1 MSLLSRQELIDARY
15 PFGKAEEGIPMGSQ
29 QNEISR
35 TNPDIVLFKP
45 KNEFGYDT
53 GNEHLLVFE
62 APNRK
67 ELLALWLQHTKEG
80 FGDEHVV
87 LARSNDGVNWSEPV
101 ELLGAGDGETKA
113 AKWAFPLISKSG
125 RIYLIYFREHLQKS
139 STTMAAIYSD
149 DAGHTWSKP
158 EDIPLKSTCWDN
170 PGETA
175 NWVVWQIP
183 IRDHK
188 DRYIIGVTIST
199 GDKVKSPGPIWT
211 LNDTHGVLMRFNN
224 IDENPEPKDIL
235 YEWLPENTLS
245 VTNPARPDVS
255 AAQEPAIVKLPDNR
269 LFIVMRTMT
278 GHPYY
283 CVADPDCET
292 FTTPKPIAC
301 EDGSLLLHPL
311 SPCPIYELKDGRYL
325 LLIHNNNGVR
335 GIFDQSATNW
345 TSNWANFFRN
355 PTYYCIGRYTPDAE
369 QPITFSSPVKIFDT
383 DDVAVGPKRTA
394 ETATYTSMTHFQGER
409 ILWYPDRKFYLLGK
423 RLPDTML
430 NI

>member
-1 MSLLSRQELIDARY
+1 MNLLSRQQLIDAGY
-15 PFGKAEEGIPMGSQ
+15 PYGKAEEDIPMGSQ
-29 QNEISR
+29 QNEILR

-45 KNEFGYDT
+45 QNEFGYDT

-183 IRDHK
+183 IRDHMIK
-188 DRYIIGVTIST
+188 TI
-199 GDKVKSPGPIWT
+199 
-211 LNDTHGVLMRFNN
+211 H
-224 IDENPEPKDIL
+224 
-235 YEWLPENTLS
+235 
-245 VTNPARPDVS
+245 
-255 AAQEPAIVKLPDNR
+255 IVCL
-269 LFIVMRTMT
+269 
-278 GHPYY
+278 
-283 CVADPDCET
+283 
-292 FTTPKPIAC
+292 
-301 EDGSLLLHPL
+301 
-311 SPCPIYELKDGRYL
+311 
-325 LLIHNNNGVR
+325 
-335 GIFDQSATNW
+335 
-345 TSNWANFFRN
+345 
-355 PTYYCIGRYTPDAE
+355 
-369 QPITFSSPVKIFDT
+369 
-383 DDVAVGPKRTA
+383 
-394 ETATYTSMTHFQGER
+394 
-409 ILWYPDRKFYLLGK
+409 
-423 RLPDTML
+423 
-430 NI
+430 